1 MQVARPPTVG
11 EAKVVEAVRQVLFSE
26 PILGAAG
33 VQPKGYTTVLLS
45 HLLGWA
51 GPFIAKRATDPLPPT
66 TLYLAVT
73 RVDIRLFSK
82 PWFRTA
88 FEIGRWK
95 KATYRATLDGRR
107 LVLELERLGRV
118 TVFAGASARPVLDL
132 VVQGAAGP
140 AAPASL

>member
-1 MQVARPPTVG
+1 MQVARPSAVG
-11 EAKVVEAVRQVLFSE
+11 DARVVEALRQVLFSE

-51 GPFIAKRATDPLPPT
+51 GAIIARPATEPLPPT
-66 TLYLAVT
+66 ILYLAVT
-73 RVDIRLFSK
+73 TVDIRLFSK
-82 PWFRTA
+82 PWFGSA

-95 KATYRATLDGRR
+95 RATYRATLDGRR

-118 TVFAGASARPVLDL
+118 TVFAGASARPVLEL

-140 AAPASL
+140 AAPS